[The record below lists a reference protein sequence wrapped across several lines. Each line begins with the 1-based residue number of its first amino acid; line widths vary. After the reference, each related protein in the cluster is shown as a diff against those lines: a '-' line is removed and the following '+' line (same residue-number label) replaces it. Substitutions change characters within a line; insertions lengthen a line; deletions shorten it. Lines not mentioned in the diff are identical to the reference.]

1 MRFLSCKKKYLHEME
16 VSYLPNTNKRPS
28 DIDCH
33 LSMIARI
40 WTPQTVPN
48 LRLLWLLPQLLLFDV
63 RKHQFIKGG
72 QWSEGYPSDLCGL
85 KKYIHVH
92 YMAIFVTPPPNK
104 NPEPL
109 PQGQW
114 IWQFKTRSLWHITM
128 YLVYLLRLWKYR
140 RIYST

>member
-28 DIDCH
+28 DID
-33 LSMIARI
+33 S
-40 WTPQTVPN
+40 
-48 LRLLWLLPQLLLFDV
+48 
-63 RKHQFIKGG
+63 
-72 QWSEGYPSDLCGL
+72 SEYDSPYMDPSDSPQSETPLTVTSVFIIWCSQTSIHKRGTMVGGIPEWL
-85 KKYIHVH
+85 MCPKKYIHVH

>member
-33 LSMIARI
+33 LIMIARI

-48 LRLLWLLPQLLLFDV
+48 LRLLWLLPQFLLFDV
-63 RKHQFIKGG
+63 PKHQFIKGG

-85 KKYIHVH
+85 KNT
-92 YMAIFVTPPPNK
+92 YMFTIWPYLSPHPQIKTL
-104 NPEPL
+104 NPYPRDNE
-109 PQGQW
+109 
-114 IWQFKTRSLWHITM
+114 FDSL
-128 YLVYLLRLWKYR
+128 R
-140 RIYST
+140 RGHCDISQCT